1 MSIQNWS
8 EDIIVV
14 DLPREP
20 YVGDEITATI
30 DSLNYDA
37 CSDVILDFS
46 SIGVITSSSI
56 AKLLKLR
63 KILARNERNLILCN
77 LHPRTLNIFRLTGLI
92 DVFKVMDD
100 KMMALATLRLSQCLV

>member
-14 DLPREP
+14 DLPGEP
-20 YVGDEITATI
+20 HIGDEITATI
-30 DSLNYDA
+30 DSLNFDA

-46 SIGVITSSSI
+46 SVSVITSSSI

-63 KILARNERNLILCN
+63 KILVRNERTLIFCGLQ
-77 LHPRTLNIFRLTGLI
+77 PRTLNVFRLTGLI